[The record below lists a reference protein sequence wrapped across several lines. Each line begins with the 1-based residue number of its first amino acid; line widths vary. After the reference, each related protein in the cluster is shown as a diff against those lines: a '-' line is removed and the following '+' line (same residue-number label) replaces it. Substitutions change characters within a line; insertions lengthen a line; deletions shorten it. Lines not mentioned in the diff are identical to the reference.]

1 MRAVPNEWH
10 LRLTSAPHTCMC
22 SCTHTSTHIYAHR
35 HVVGRHRS
43 WCFLISKVQMSTH
56 QPVQDW
62 IELLRTQWKSRLGR
76 IEKPRQMSFWSPPT
90 KEEKNLR
97 DWKAIS
103 ILACVCP
110 EKAGS
115 RRSYCKG
122 RQQKPHP
129 WGWMTHFKMEKG
141 AFMDKVGGQM
151 RKAVIVGC
159 YGCLPRCTAT
169 VGLCEKKCS
178 LTCYGN
184 QTGKTVGRQKMP
196 MMNQA
201 WALHSRV

>member
-1 MRAVPNEWH
+1 MTPEVDVCP
-10 LRLTSAPHTCMC
+10 PCMHVQLH
-22 SCTHTSTHIYAHR
+22 THTSTHVCAHR
-35 HVVGRHRS
+35 HVGGRHRS

-62 IELLRTQWKSRLGR
+62 MELLRTQWKSRLGR

-90 KEEKNLR
+90 KEEEKNLR

-103 ILACVCP
+103 ILLYVCP

-122 RQQKPHP
+122 RQQKLHL

-151 RKAVIVGC
+151 REAVIVGC
-159 YGCLPRCTAT
+159 YRCLPRYNCR
-169 VGLCEKKCS
+169 VLWEK
-178 LTCYGN
+178 L
-184 QTGKTVGRQKMP
+184 
-196 MMNQA
+196 
-201 WALHSRV
+201 